1 VTGGIRPL
9 CRLEENVI
17 LILLRFSET
26 QSWRETFVER
36 KWLSL
41 DEELV
46 QSLLELRSFKLLS
59 FRLRTLFLKKK
70 TNDKFETRA

>member
-1 VTGGIRPL
+1 MTGGIRPL